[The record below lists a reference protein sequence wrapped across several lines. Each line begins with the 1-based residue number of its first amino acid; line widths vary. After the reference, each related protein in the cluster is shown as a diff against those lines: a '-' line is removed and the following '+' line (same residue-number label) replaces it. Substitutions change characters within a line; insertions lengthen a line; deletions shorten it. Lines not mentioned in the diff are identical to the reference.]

1 MKKICTKLFA
11 PAKKCFFNL
20 RYGARAEKQE
30 AVLSICSWCL
40 FLFVLAGISIYTI
53 FTYRAEFHSDAATAA
68 MIAPFQ
74 TKEGKLFLD
83 EWRYS
88 QDFWPFFIFNPVV
101 ALKPIFHTDYLA
113 TQVSVL
119 IQTLLIVLLMILL
132 LRKVCKSNLNI
143 LICCVIFSVGS
154 AGIWI
159 GPLFGQGQ
167 YGNVILWVL
176 LGIWLTLSCLHADKP
191 WKRYTLLAILGLFI
205 AYLNSTGVRY
215 LPFFVA
221 PMIVAL
227 AAKIILD
234 ADQQMR
240 KHCLWAI
247 GSIVLGTLAGH
258 MAFRAL
264 YERYHFNVGNA
275 GSTML
280 ASRDIVKNIPEVLY
294 SFLTLAGG
302 AKPGTKLASLGGM
315 TYLYSFFA
323 FCLLAILPI
332 WIAIRF
338 CRRKMWNVKPDAF
351 ILVVFFLVVTA
362 ISLISILMTSLDHT
376 GRYLIVAIYS
386 GFLLLPIL
394 LEELEGHVGRKFIAL
409 ALTVPLVFCGMRSLN
424 EPLGKPLVED
434 EVISCLKEND
444 LQVGYADFWVA
455 DKFTVLS
462 NHEVEVA
469 HVDLKSMAP
478 SLFMSC
484 PEQYQDTQH
493 DRYFLLLRKSDI
505 EAANQSPIEQYM
517 GKPKQILTCDP
528 YEIWVY
534 DKPFCG
540 TLPDWPV

>member
-30 AVLSICSWCL
+30 AVLSIFSWCL
-40 FLFVLAGISIYTI
+40 FLFVLAGVSVYTI
-53 FTYRAEFHSDAATAA
+53 FSYRAEFHSDAATAA

-74 TKEGKLFLD
+74 IKEGKLFLD

-119 IQTLLIVLLMILL
+119 IQTLLVVLLTMLL

-143 LICCVIFSVGS
+143 LICCLIFSIGS

-176 LGIWLTLSCLHADKP
+176 LGIWLTLACIHADKP
-191 WKRYTLLAILGLFI
+191 WKRYTLLAILGLLV

-227 AAKIILD
+227 AAKIMLETD
-234 ADQQMR
+234 KQMR
-240 KHCLWAI
+240 KRCLWAI
-247 GSIVLGTLAGH
+247 GSIVVGTLAGH

-264 YERYHFNVGNA
+264 CERYHFSAGNA

-280 ASRDIVKNIPEVLY
+280 ASRDVVNNIPEVLY

-302 AKPGTKLASLGGM
+302 PKSGTKLASLGGM
-315 TYLYSFFA
+315 IYLYTFFA

-332 WIAIRF
+332 WIGIRF

-394 LEELEGHVGRKFIAL
+394 LEKLEGQIGRKFVAL
-409 ALTVPLVFCGMRSLN
+409 VLTIPLVFYGMFSLN
-424 EPLGKPLVED
+424 KSLGEPRSED
-434 EVISCLKEND
+434 KVIACLKEND

-462 NHEVEVA
+462 NHEVEIA
-469 HVDLKSMAP
+469 HVDLKNMVP

-484 PEQYQDTQH
+484 PEQYQDVEH
-493 DRYFLLLRKSDI
+493 DRYFLLLRGTDI
-505 EAANQSPIEQYM
+505 EAVNQSPVAEYM
-517 GKPKQILTCDP
+517 GEPKEILTCEP

-534 DKPFCG
+534 DKPFYG
-540 TLPDWPV
+540 SFPDW

>member
-30 AVLSICSWCL
+30 AVLSIFSWCL
-40 FLFVLAGISIYTI
+40 FLFVLAGVSVYTI
-53 FTYRAEFHSDAATAA
+53 FSYRAEFHSDAATAA

-74 TKEGKLFLD
+74 IKEGKLFLD

-101 ALKPIFHTDYLA
+101 ALKPIVHTDYLA

-119 IQTLLIVLLMILL
+119 IQTLLVVLLTMLL

-143 LICCVIFSVGS
+143 LICCLIFSIGS

-176 LGIWLTLSCLHADKP
+176 LGIWLTLACIHADKP
-191 WKRYTLLAILGLFI
+191 WKRYTLLAILGLLV

-227 AAKIILD
+227 AAKIMLETD
-234 ADQQMR
+234 KQMR
-240 KHCLWAI
+240 KRCLWAI
-247 GSIVLGTLAGH
+247 GSIVVGTLAGH

-264 YERYHFNVGNA
+264 CERYHFSAGTA

-280 ASRDIVKNIPEVLY
+280 ASRDVVNNIPEVLY

-302 AKPGTKLASLGGM
+302 PKSGTKLASLGGM
-315 TYLYSFFA
+315 IYLYTFFA

-332 WIAIRF
+332 WIGIRF

-362 ISLISILMTSLDHT
+362 ISLISVLMTSLDHT

-394 LEELEGHVGRKFIAL
+394 LEKLEGQIGRKFVAL
-409 ALTVPLVFCGMRSLN
+409 VLTIPLVFYGMFSLN
-424 EPLGKPLVED
+424 KSLGEPRSED
-434 EVISCLKEND
+434 KVIACLKEND

-462 NHEVEVA
+462 NHEVEIA
-469 HVDLKSMAP
+469 HVDLKNMVP

-484 PEQYQDTQH
+484 PEQYQDVEH
-493 DRYFLLLRKSDI
+493 DRYFLLLRGTDI
-505 EAANQSPIEQYM
+505 EAVNQSPVAEYM
-517 GKPKQILTCDP
+517 GEPKEILTCEP

-534 DKPFCG
+534 DKPFYG
-540 TLPDWPV
+540 SFPDW